1 MKNTLA
7 LVLMVFGI
15 VGCSIEVEVEPFQ
28 DQYLVCTF
36 DESYSSDSVVR
47 IKHTKDALVSVQLSE
62 MDAIKF
68 VSENEMGQRFFEFTD
83 TSQVLKAVY
92 TLRYHPVF
100 KDIQLSVLIEGDK
113 LPFKTVNGDC
123 IEVEA

>member
-1 MKNTLA
+1 MKNILA
-7 LVLMVFGI
+7 LVLMVIGI
-15 VGCSIEVEVEPFQ
+15 VGCAVEEEAEPFQ

-36 DESYSSDSVVR
+36 DESSSSDNVVR

-83 TSQVLKAVY
+83 TSQELKAVY

-100 KDIQLSVLIEGDK
+100 KDIQLSALIEGDK
-113 LPFKTVNGDC
+113 LPLKTINGDC
-123 IEVEA
+123 IEVDA

>member
-1 MKNTLA
+1 MKNL
-7 LVLMVFGI
+7 LLILPLLI
-15 VGCSIEVEVEPFQ
+15 VGCAVEEEVEPFQ

-36 DESYSSDSVVR
+36 DESSSSDNVVR

-83 TSQVLKAVY
+83 TSQGLKAIY

-100 KDIQLSVLIEGDK
+100 KDIQLSASIEGDK
-113 LPFKTVNGDC
+113 LPLKTINGDC
-123 IEVEA
+123 IEVDA

>member
-1 MKNTLA
+1 MKNIL
-7 LVLMVFGI
+7 LILPLLI
-15 VGCSIEVEVEPFQ
+15 VGCAVEEEVEPFQ

-36 DESYSSDSVVR
+36 DESSSSDNVVR

-83 TSQVLKAVY
+83 TSQGVKAIY

-100 KDIQLSVLIEGDK
+100 KDIQLSALIEGDK
-113 LPFKTVNGDC
+113 LPLKTINGDC
-123 IEVEA
+123 IEVDA

>member
-1 MKNTLA
+1 MKNIL
-7 LVLMVFGI
+7 LILPLLI
-15 VGCSIEVEVEPFQ
+15 VGCAVEEEVEPFQ
-28 DQYLVCTF
+28 DQYLVCSF
-36 DESYSSDSVVR
+36 DESSSSDNVVR

-83 TSQVLKAVY
+83 TSQGVKAIY

-100 KDIQLSVLIEGDK
+100 KDIQLSALIEGDK
-113 LPFKTVNGDC
+113 LPLKTINGDC
-123 IEVEA
+123 IEVDA

>member
-1 MKNTLA
+1 MKNILA
-7 LVLMVFGI
+7 LVLMVIGN
-15 VGCSIEVEVEPFQ
+15 VGCAVEEEAEPFQ

-36 DESYSSDSVVR
+36 DESSSSDNVVR

-83 TSQVLKAVY
+83 TSQGVKAIY

-100 KDIQLSVLIEGDK
+100 KDIQLSALIEGDK
-113 LPFKTVNGDC
+113 LPLKTINGDC
-123 IEVEA
+123 IEVDA

>member
-1 MKNTLA
+1 VKNIL
-7 LVLMVFGI
+7 LILPLLI
-15 VGCSIEVEVEPFQ
+15 VGCAVEEEVEPFQ

-36 DESYSSDSVVR
+36 DESSSSDNVVR

-83 TSQVLKAVY
+83 TSQGVKAIY

-100 KDIQLSVLIEGDK
+100 KDIQLSALIEGDK
-113 LPFKTVNGDC
+113 LPLKTINGDC
-123 IEVEA
+123 IEVDA

>member
-1 MKNTLA
+1 MKKL
-7 LVLMVFGI
+7 LLILPLLI
-15 VGCSIEVEVEPFQ
+15 VGCAVEEKVEPFQ

-62 MDAIKF
+62 MDAIKL

-83 TSQVLKAVY
+83 TSQELKAVY

-113 LPFKTVNGDC
+113 LPFKTINGDC

>member
-1 MKNTLA
+1 MKHTLA

-83 TSQVLKAVY
+83 T
-92 TLRYHPVF
+92 
-100 KDIQLSVLIEGDK
+100 
-113 LPFKTVNGDC
+113 
-123 IEVEA
+123 